1 MLVIR
6 TLPLISFKSRTNM
19 IVLPTKPVPAESTN
33 PSYLVLYGL
42 PKAGKTS
49 CVAQLPNNLI
59 IDLEGGSKFIDAL
72 AIQARSI
79 TDLGEIAQAIRA
91 KNEEVGHNFYKHIT
105 IDNAT
110 RLEDICM
117 SYACT
122 LYRKTELGK
131 NWKGDD
137 VTTLAR
143 GAGYKYLRDAVKKVI
158 DMFKDLC
165 DEFILIGHVKD
176 SITDKDGQE
185 VNAKEIDLV
194 GKLGRIICGLA
205 DAVGYVYRKENETH
219 ISFKGGNG
227 DSVLEA
233 RAKHIAGRDIVIAT
247 GNEDGSLTTY
257 WDKVYKPE

>member
-1 MLVIR
+1 MGL
-6 TLPLISFKSRTNM
+6 
-19 IVLPTKPVPAESTN
+19 VLPTTKVPATSTN
-33 PSYLVLYGL
+33 PQYLILYGL

-49 CVAQLPNNLI
+49 ALAQLEGNLI

-72 AIQARSI
+72 AIQARTI
-79 TDLGEIAQAIRA
+79 NDLGEIAQAIRA
-91 KNEEVGHNFYKHIT
+91 KNAEVGHNFYKRIT

-117 SYACT
+117 GYACT

-165 DEFILIGHVKD
+165 DEFILVGHVKD
-176 SITDKDGQE
+176 SITEKDGQE

-194 GKLGRIICGLA
+194 GKLGKIVCGMA
-205 DAVGYVYRKENETH
+205 DAVGYVYRKDNETH
-219 ISFKGGNG
+219 ISFKSGGDG
-227 DSVLEA
+227 TVMEA
-233 RAKHIAGRDIVIAT
+233 RAKHIAGKDIVIAT
-247 GNEDGSLTTY
+247 GNDDGTITTY
-257 WDKVYKPE
+257 WDRVYKPE

>member
-1 MLVIR
+1 MI
-6 TLPLISFKSRTNM
+6 TLPTQK
-19 IVLPTKPVPAESTN
+19 VPATSTN
-33 PSYLVLYGL
+33 PQYLVLYGL

-49 CVAQLPNNLI
+49 AVAQLENNLI

-72 AIQARSI
+72 AVQARTI
-79 TDLGEIAQAIRA
+79 NDLGEIAQAIRA
-91 KNEEVGHNFYKHIT
+91 KNDELGHNVYKHIT

-122 LYRKTELGK
+122 LYRQTELGK
-131 NWKGDD
+131 NWKGTD

-176 SITDKDGQE
+176 SLTDKEGQE
-185 VNAKEIDLV
+185 INAKEIDLV
-194 GKLGRIICGLA
+194 GKLGKIICGMA
-205 DAVGYVYRKENETH
+205 DAVGYVYRKDNETH
-219 ISFKGGNG
+219 ISFKSGGDG
-227 DSVLEA
+227 TIMEA
-233 RAKHIAGRDIVIAT
+233 RARHIAGKDIVIAT
-247 GNEDGSLTTY
+247 GNEDGSITTY
-257 WDKVYKPE
+257 WDRVYKPE

>member
-1 MLVIR
+1 
-6 TLPLISFKSRTNM
+6 M
-19 IVLPTKPVPAESTN
+19 IVLPTKLVPAESTN

-72 AIQARSI
+72 AVQARTI
-79 TDLGEIAQAIRA
+79 GELGEIAQAIRA
-91 KNEEVGHNFYKHIT
+91 KNGEVGHKFYKRIT

-117 SYACT
+117 RYACQ
-122 LYRKTELGK
+122 LYRATEPGK
-131 NWKGDD
+131 NWTGND

-158 DMFKDLC
+158 DMFKELC

-176 SITDKDGQE
+176 SLTDKDGQE

-194 GKLGRIICGLA
+194 GKLGKIICGMA
-205 DAVGYVYRKENETH
+205 DAVGYVYRKDNETH
-219 ISFKGGNG
+219 ISFKSGGDG
-227 DSVLEA
+227 TIMEA
-233 RAKHIAGRDIVIAT
+233 RARHIAGKDIIIAT
-247 GNEDGSLTTY
+247 GNEDGSITTY
-257 WDKVYKPE
+257 WDRVYKPE

>member
-1 MLVIR
+1 MEGL
-6 TLPLISFKSRTNM
+6 
-19 IVLPTKPVPAESTN
+19 VLPTKPIPATSVN
-33 PSYLVLYGL
+33 PQYMILYGL

-49 CVAQLPNNLI
+49 AVAQLENNLI
-59 IDLEGGSKFIDAL
+59 VDLEGGSKFIDAL
-72 AIQARSI
+72 AVQARTI
-79 TDLGEIAQAIRA
+79 GDLGEIAQAIRA
-91 KNEEVGHNFYKHIT
+91 KNEEVGHKFYKHIT

-110 RLEDICM
+110 RLEDICLG
-117 SYACT
+117 YAAT
-122 LYRKTELGK
+122 MYRNTEVGK
-131 NWKGDD
+131 NWKGTD
-137 VTTLAR
+137 VTTLPK
-143 GAGYKYLRDAVKKVI
+143 GGGYKYLREAVKKVI
-158 DMFKDLC
+158 DMFKELC

-176 SITDKDGQE
+176 SIIEKDGQE

-194 GKLGRIICGLA
+194 GKLGRIVCGLA

-219 ISFKGGNG
+219 ISFKGGDG

>member
-1 MLVIR
+1 
-6 TLPLISFKSRTNM
+6 M
-19 IVLPTKPVPAESTN
+19 IVLPTNKVPATSTN
-33 PSYLVLYGL
+33 PKWLIIYGL

-49 CVAQLPNNLI
+49 AVAQLDNNLI
-59 IDLEGGSKFIDAL
+59 IDLEGGSQFIDAL
-72 AIQARSI
+72 AVQARTI
-79 TDLGEIAQAIRA
+79 NDLGEIAQAIRA

-122 LYRKTELGK
+122 LYRQTELGK
-131 NWKGDD
+131 NWKGTD

-176 SITDKDGQE
+176 SITDKDGEE

-194 GKLGRIICGLA
+194 GKLGKIVCGMA
-205 DAVGYVYRKENETH
+205 DAVGYVYRKDNETH
-219 ISFKGGNG
+219 ISFKSGGDG
-227 DSVLEA
+227 TIMEA
-233 RAKHIAGRDIVIAT
+233 RARHIAGKDIVIAT
-247 GNEDGSLTTY
+247 GNEDGSITTY
-257 WDKVYKPE
+257 WNRVYKPEV

>member
-1 MLVIR
+1 MI
-6 TLPLISFKSRTNM
+6 TLPTQK
-19 IVLPTKPVPAESTN
+19 VPATSTN
-33 PSYLVLYGL
+33 PQYLVLYGL

-49 CVAQLPNNLI
+49 AVAQLENNLI

-72 AIQARSI
+72 AVQARTI
-79 TDLGEIAQAIRA
+79 NDLGEIAQAIRA
-91 KNEEVGHNFYKHIT
+91 KNDELGHNFYKHIT

-122 LYRKTELGK
+122 LYRQTELGK
-131 NWKGDD
+131 NWKGTD

-176 SITDKDGQE
+176 SITDKDGEE

-194 GKLGRIICGLA
+194 GKLGKIVCGMA
-205 DAVGYVYRKENETH
+205 DAVGYVYRKDNETH
-219 ISFKGGNG
+219 ISFKSGGDG
-227 DSVLEA
+227 TIMEA
-233 RAKHIAGRDIVIAT
+233 RARHIAGKDIIIAT
-247 GNEDGSLTTY
+247 GDENGMITTY
-257 WDKVYKPE
+257 WDRVYKPE